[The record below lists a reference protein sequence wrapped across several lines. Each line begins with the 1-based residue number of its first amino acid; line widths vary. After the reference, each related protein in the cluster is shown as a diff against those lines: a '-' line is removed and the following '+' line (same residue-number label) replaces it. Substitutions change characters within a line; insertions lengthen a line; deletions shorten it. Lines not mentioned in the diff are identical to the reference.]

1 LEDLAISMCTLD
13 ASIEITPD
21 SMPRLR
27 RLDAT
32 DVSVLVG
39 KLTTLHL
46 SCHHRC
52 SSMESPSSDPGWF
65 LVSARF

>member
-1 LEDLAISMCTLD
+1 MEDLAISMCTLD

-27 RLDAT
+27 RLDAM
-32 DVSVLVG
+32 DVSVIAG
-39 KLTTLHL
+39 ELTMLHL
-46 SCHHRC
+46 SCHRC
-52 SSMESPSSDPGWF
+52 SFMESSSSDLGWF

>member
-1 LEDLAISMCTLD
+1 MEDLAISMCTLD

-27 RLDAT
+27 RLDAM
-32 DVSVLVG
+32 DVSVLAG
-39 KLTTLHL
+39 ELTMLQL
-46 SCHHRC
+46 SCHRC
-52 SSMESPSSDPGWF
+52 CFMESPSSDPGWF